1 MDKLKISF
9 LSRPGLSVQMVTMEI
24 TTQSQTVSKKSA
36 TSPPHKCAYIIN
48 YYYLHMKQFLR
59 GSGYRRRSWA
69 LTRYVPACLLNSNSE
84 LTTNPL
90 TFCFFAVE
98 SINIFHRSP
107 LWTDCAGITR
117 GSRIPVLTSIITRS
131 RSEDQAIFFSLILN
145 IIQSEAPITGI
156 MTCTWLWTAAA
167 KRAATCRFSEEIK
180 SKECA

>member
-90 TFCFFAVE
+90 TFLFFCCWKYPHIPPFTVVDWLCRHHARKPNPCLDQHHHPLKVR
-98 SINIFHRSP
+98 RS
-107 LWTDCAGITR
+107 GH
-117 GSRIPVLTSIITRS
+117 
-131 RSEDQAIFFSLILN
+131 FFLAHTKHNTIWGAYHGNNDLH
-145 IIQSEAPITGI
+145 
-156 MTCTWLWTAAA
+156 MTMNCG
-167 KRAATCRFSEEIK
+167 R
-180 SKECA
+180 